1 MESRA
6 KFLGHPVHPML
17 VVFPLGLLGAAWA
30 FDLAAWITG
39 RELLAAVGFWN
50 ILGGVG
56 MGLLAAVFGLVDF
69 LHIPRRT
76 RAWRVGL
83 VHGLGNVVVVAL
95 FAASAFVRWENPMG
109 SPGGLP
115 LVLETAAFLLAG
127 VTGWLG
133 GELVDRMGVGVD
145 TAAHLN
151 SPSSLSGR
159 EAREDFMGSAAPK
172 SRETHPLG
180 R

>member
-1 MESRA
+1 MESRS
-6 KFLGHPVHPML
+6 KLLGHPMHPML
-17 VVFPLGLLGAAWA
+17 VVFPLGLLGAAWG

-39 RELLAAVGFWN
+39 RDILAAVGFGN
-50 ILGGVG
+50 ILAGVAG
-56 MGLLAAVFGLVDF
+56 GLLAAVPGLVDF

-83 VHGLGNVVVVAL
+83 VHGLGNVVVLAL
-95 FAASAFVRWENPMG
+95 FAASAVVRRENPMG

-115 LVLETAAFLLAG
+115 LALETAGLILSG

-159 EAREDFMGSAAPK
+159 DAREDFMGPTAPNR
-172 SRETHPLG
+172 RETHPLG